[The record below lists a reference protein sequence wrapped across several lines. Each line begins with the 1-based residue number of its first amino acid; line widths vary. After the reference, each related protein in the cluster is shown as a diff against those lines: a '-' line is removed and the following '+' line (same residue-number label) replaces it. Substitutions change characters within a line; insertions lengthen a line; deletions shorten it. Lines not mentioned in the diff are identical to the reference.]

1 MSTESLAVVAS
12 GFSVFALVL
21 VVVLAARVGRLTRA
35 YDSLVAGADGSSF
48 VAAMHRHTAE
58 ARELRTDVGLL
69 VDELARV
76 RGDRSGAV
84 RHIAVVR
91 YDAFGDLAGALSFS
105 AALLDDE
112 GNGLVLSSING
123 RSETRTYAK
132 QVQGGRSTFPLSPEE
147 QEAIADAAPSP
158 ARSSAARVQPEL
170 AQR

>member
-1 MSTESLAVVAS
+1 MSTESLAVVAT

-35 YDSLVAGADGSSF
+35 YDSLVAGAGAGGSSF
-48 VAAMHRHTAE
+48 VAAMDRHTAE
-58 ARELRTDVGLL
+58 ARDLRADVQLL
-69 VDELARV
+69 GDELGRA
-76 RGDRSGAV
+76 RGDRAGAV

-105 AALLDDE
+105 AALLDDD
-112 GNGLVLSSING
+112 GDGLVLSSING

-147 QEAIADAAPSP
+147 QEAIAEATPALAPS
-158 ARSSAARVQPEL
+158 AGARV
-170 AQR
+170 